1 MQDEA
6 SLFCSWKNNL
16 LSSLVVANELP
27 SPPSYLRDHRVLD
40 IVHRVF
46 IYAIL
51 DIQSYLNLVSA
62 KAAVYDMS
70 PSNAINAPDVHQT
83 PLPN

>member
-1 MQDEA
+1 MN
-6 SLFCSWKNNL
+6 SG
-16 LSSLVVANELP
+16 LVVANELSSRP
-27 SPPSYLRDHRVLD
+27 SHLHDRRVLD

-51 DIQSYLNLVSA
+51 DIQSYLDLVSA

-70 PSNAINAPDVHQT
+70 PSNAVNAPDVHQA